1 MPEHLLAFLALVTI
15 LTVTPGPDMAL
26 GLRNG
31 VRGGARATWWTGL
44 GCCAGLVVH
53 ACAAV
58 LGLSALLAA
67 SAGAYTAVKIA
78 GALYLVYLGL
88 SALWHS
94 RPSAAR
100 APEPDLGP
108 APGGRASGDPGSVD
122 AASVDPAPGAI
133 DRATAFQ
140 QGLLSNL
147 LNPKIAVLFLSL
159 LPQFVSPAEPRLL
172 TSATLAA
179 VFLAVALLWWRI
191 YSLLVGSLGRVLVR
205 RRVRA
210 VLERVTGTVL
220 VALGVRVAVDASF
233 G

>member
-1 MPEHLLAFLALVTI
+1 MPQQLLPFLVLVTV

-31 VRGGARATWWTGL
+31 VRGGSRATWWTGL

-67 SAGAYTAVKIA
+67 SATAYTVLKFA
-78 GALYLVYLGL
+78 GAAYLVYLGI

-94 RPSAAR
+94 RKQMAHEQPA
-100 APEPDLGP
+100 
-108 APGGRASGDPGSVD
+108 APGRPRESIGRA
-122 AASVDPAPGAI
+122 AAF
-133 DRATAFQ
+133 R
-140 QGLLSNL
+140 QGLLSNI

-159 LPQFVSPAEPRLL
+159 LPQFVAANEPRLA
-172 TSATLAA
+172 TSAVLAA
-179 VFLAVALLWWRI
+179 AFLVVAVAWWRI
-191 YSLLVGSLGRVLVR
+191 YSLLVGTLGHLLTRQ
-205 RRVRA
+205 RVRT

-220 VALGVRVAVDASF
+220 VALGVKVAVDSA
-233 G
+233 